1 MKNNTRNI
9 CVLRLSALGDC
20 INAYG
25 LICAMR
31 KASENISVSWVIDSR
46 FASLFIDSDGNEL
59 VNLIKADIKNQG
71 LIKTFLN
78 LKKQLKNK
86 KFDSLLNIQ
95 TSIKASIIS
104 LCIKAKTKIGYDKQ
118 RSREGQRF
126 FVDRIIDTPKDPHV
140 LSGFLSFAKSIGL
153 DNIQPQWD
161 FKLTHNELAKADELL
176 DTDKKVFCISPAS
189 AKSIKNWT
197 VDGYS
202 SIANYAHT
210 KGFEVVLL
218 GSNAQKEKKLC
229 ADIESR
235 LSFKCKNLC
244 GKTSLREL
252 CAVVSK
258 SCLVL
263 SPDSA
268 CMHLASALNIPVI
281 GLFAIHN
288 PNRVGAYNFRDIE
301 VSVYEQEA
309 AKELKGANFSWR
321 YRVKNENAMKNI
333 SVNDVIKAFDL
344 AVSKYIEV

>member
-31 KASENISVSWVIDSR
+31 KASKNISVSWVIDSR

-333 SVNDVIKAFDL
+333 SVNDVIQAFDL

>member
-78 LKKQLKNK
+78 LKKQLKNR

-104 LCIKAKTKIGYDKQ
+104 LCIKAKNKIGYDKQ

-126 FVDRIIDTPKDPHV
+126 FVDKIIDTPKDPHV

-153 DNIQPQWD
+153 DNMQPQWD

-301 VSVYEQEA
+301 VSVYEREA

>member
-1 MKNNTRNI
+1 MQNNTRNI

-25 LICAMR
+25 LICAMK

-46 FASLFIDSDGNEL
+46 FASLFVDSNGNEL
-59 VNLIKADIKNQG
+59 VDLIKADIKNQG
-71 LIKTFLN
+71 ILKTFVSLRKR
-78 LKKQLKNK
+78 LKHKRY
-86 KFDSLLNIQ
+86 DYLLNIQ
-95 TSIKASIIS
+95 TSIKASILS
-104 LCIKAKTKIGYDKQ
+104 LCVKAKTKIGYDKQ

-126 FVDRIIDTPKDPHV
+126 FVNKIIDTPQDPHV

-153 DNIQPQWD
+153 DEIKPVWD
-161 FKLTHNELAKADELL
+161 FCLTKNELTKAEELL
-176 DTDKKVFCISPAS
+176 NTDKKVFCISPAS

-202 SIANYAHT
+202 AIAQYAHE
-210 KGFEVVLL
+210 KGFDVVLL
-218 GSNAQKEKKLC
+218 GSNAEKEKKLC
-229 ADIESR
+229 SDIESK
-235 LSFKCKNLC
+235 LSFKCNNLC

-258 SCLVL
+258 SSLVL

-268 CMHLASALNIPVI
+268 CMHLASAQNIPVI

-309 AKELKGANFSWR
+309 SKELKEDNVSWR

-333 SVNDVIKAFDL
+333 SISDVKKAFDL

>member
-59 VNLIKADIKNQG
+59 ANLIKADIKNQG

>member
-9 CVLRLSALGDC
+9 CILRLSALGDC